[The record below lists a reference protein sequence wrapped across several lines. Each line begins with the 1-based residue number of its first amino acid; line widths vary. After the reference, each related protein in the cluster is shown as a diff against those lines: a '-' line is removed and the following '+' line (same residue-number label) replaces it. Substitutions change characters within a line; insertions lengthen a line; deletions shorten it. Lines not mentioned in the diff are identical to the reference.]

1 MRRLTHAAIALCAL
15 CGAGPFVATAAAA
28 RVLEVSPQGV
38 RAVEEP
44 ALDGPWG
51 SAGPVPA
58 PGPRPATAP
67 IAVAAGKDQV
77 KAVVRRALATGAID
91 DATRNR
97 YLDSWSS
104 ALRTYRDLRGQRR
117 VELGYVIGTLKRLAA
132 SKRLGTRLAPAFLL
146 LDRNRQ
152 WWAKA
157 GPPSPGA
164 RLRFSPSRVIFQ
176 YFPNEGLQLHPLAN
190 FGEANGFW
198 YAHRDSDLRSLL
210 TDLKEI
216 AVNRGGFLTWE
227 YYFAYG
233 GGSPPWISGM
243 AQGTAMQAYAR
254 ASKRLADPSLLQIA
268 RRARGAFERRTP
280 VGVRAPQGSEDWYA
294 LYSFA
299 PRANVLNGMLQA
311 VNGVRTYTEFV
322 DDPVA
327 QRIFEAGD
335 RTARAEIG
343 KFDTGAWSLYDR
355 PNDRP
360 GHEADLNYHT
370 LNRDFAR
377 ALCRA
382 TKATPYCTAADRFT
396 RYLTEDP
403 TLDPYRAVPS
413 PARGGRGVRFR
424 FRLSKIGRV
433 SVVVKEAGSGRT
445 YLATGAFLP
454 HGSHWFRW
462 IPPKRKGEHTY
473 SYTLS
478 ARDLAG
484 NSASVDGELRVL
496 GARRGKGNA

>member
-1 MRRLTHAAIALCAL
+1 MRRLTHAALALWAVL
-15 CGAGPFVATAAAA
+15 AAGPPAAAEA
-28 RVLEVSPQGV
+28 APVLDVTAHGV
-38 RAVEEP
+38 RTVQEP
-44 ALDGPWG
+44 ALDGPWTA
-51 SAGPVPA
+51 AGPLPVPGA
-58 PGPRPATAP
+58 QASAHPVAFTA
-67 IAVAAGKDQV
+67 GSDQV
-77 KAVVRRALATGAID
+77 KATVRRAFRDGRID
-91 DATRNR
+91 APTRDR
-97 YLDSWSS
+97 YLGDWSN
-104 ALRTYRDLRGQRR
+104 ALRTYRGLRGQRR
-117 VELGYVIGTLKRLAA
+117 TELAYVIGTVRHLADGRRLAA
-132 SKRLGTRLAPAFLL
+132 RLAPAFLL

-190 FGEANGFW
+190 FGEANGYW
-198 YAHRDSDLRSLL
+198 YAHRDNDLRSLL

-216 AVNRGGFLTWE
+216 AVDRAGFLTWE
-227 YYFAYG
+227 YYFAFG

-254 ASKRLADPSLLQIA
+254 ASKRLADPSFLRVATQ
-268 RRARGAFERRTP
+268 ARGAFERRTP
-280 VGVRAPQGSEDWYA
+280 VGVHAPQGSENWYA

-311 VNGVRTYTEFV
+311 VNGVRTYLDFT
-322 DDPVA
+322 DDPAARRV
-327 QRIFEAGD
+327 FEAGD

-355 PNDRP
+355 PDGRP

-377 ALCRA
+377 NLCRA
-382 TKATPYCTAADRFT
+382 TKAAAYCTEAERFT

-403 TLDPYRAVPS
+403 TLDPHRAVPS
-413 PARGGRGVRFR
+413 PARGGKGVRFR
-424 FRLSKIGRV
+424 FRLSKVGRV
-433 SVVVKEAGSGRT
+433 SIVVRDAASGRT
-445 YLATGAFLP
+445 YLATSASLP
-454 HGSHWFRW
+454 YGSHWFRW
-462 IPPKRKGEHTY
+462 VPPTRAGEHTY
-473 SYTLS
+473 TYRLS

-484 NSASVDGELRVL
+484 NSASVDGDVRVL
-496 GARRGKGNA
+496 PGRRGGQPAT